1 MNATD
6 AAEALIVTRPNG
18 MDRSGTLDQLATA
31 LALAQAEILP
41 AVKDG
46 FNPYFKSKYADLAS
60 VVNAC
65 RAALTSNGLAVVQR
79 AIGAGDNVGVT
90 TTLMHSSGQWI
101 EGTITVRLEDATPQ
115 AVGSALT
122 YLRRYSLASMVGVA
136 PDDDDAEAAT
146 SPARERRADPH
157 AANDNG
163 SARRAGPPPAPDAK
177 TSPAPSGRSTPK
189 QWTEYDVLRESMH
202 VTEEAGLARVCS
214 IVGRS
219 LKTIG
224 DLSGK
229 EMDEVITLM
238 REAAGGAR

>member
-1 MNATD
+1 MAL
-6 AAEALIVTRPNG
+6 AEEALAAVTAPSR
-18 MDRSGTLDQLATA
+18 MDRSAACDQLATA

-41 AVKDG
+41 AIKDSS
-46 FNPYFKSKYADLAS
+46 NPYFKSKYADLAS

-79 AIGAGDNVGVT
+79 TVGAGDNFGVT

-101 EGTITVRLEDATPQ
+101 EGTITVRLADATPQ

-163 SARRAGPPPAPDAK
+163 SARRAGTLPPAVGN

-202 VTEEAGLARVCS
+202 VTEEAGLARVAAL
-214 IVGRS
+214 VGRK
-219 LKTIG
+219 LTTVG

-229 EMDEVITLM
+229 EMEEVITRM